1 MTITENEAVN
11 DVAKLER
18 LKVLNNGEKVSLTFS
33 DAEFE
38 RRLAGLRSIMAEKD
52 LDAVVLTSYHSIKY
66 YSDFL
71 FTYFGRSYAMVVTK
85 EDTVTVTANIDA
97 GMPWRRSYGDN
108 LVYTD
113 WRRDNFIHGIQE
125 VLRTRGINV
134 RRLGV
139 EDDSLPLD
147 NRNKIQAA
155 FESATLVDVAQAAM
169 RQRMIKSA
177 EEIEVIKHG
186 ARIGDLGGEAIRNA
200 ITAGITEYEVAL
212 IGTEAMVHEIART
225 FPNSEIRDTWVWFQ
239 SGINTDGAHN
249 WATTRK
255 IQEHDILSLN
265 CFPMTS
271 GYYTALERTLFYG
284 EPDARSLELWN
295 INVEVHR
302 RGLELIKPGAVCKD
316 IAAELNEI
324 YISHGLLA
332 NRTFGYGHSFGVLS
346 HYYGREA
353 GLELRE
359 DIETVLEPG
368 MVVSMEP
375 MIMVPEGQPGAGG
388 YREHDI
394 LVVGENGAEN
404 ITKFPFG
411 PEHNILGVSEI
422 AGKVGLHKSTVSR
435 ILATLELEDLVE
447 RDPTTRRFRLGLGI
461 IALAGPLLADLDVR
475 RVAYPVLQDLSRR
488 TGETAALMVWDGGEA
503 VCVEQVPSSHQVKH
517 TTPLGTRYN
526 TAASSSVQ
534 VFLAQLDPFAV
545 RSLLMK
551 GVVDHP
557 GLTEAA
563 LDGYLVRLRE
573 IAEQGYAVNYGETSF
588 EEVGVAAPVLDHRGE
603 PVAAVP

>member
-1 MTITENEAVN
+1 MTITENLTRHGNAVN

-18 LKVLNNGEKVSLTFS
+18 LKVLNNGEKVALTFS
-33 DAEFE
+33 DTEFE

-97 GMPWRRSYGDN
+97 GMPWRRSYGEN

-113 WRRDNFIHGIQE
+113 WRRDNYIFGIQE

-155 FESATLVDVAQAAM
+155 FSGATLVDVAQAAM

-271 GYYTALERTLFYG
+271 GYYTALERTLFFG

-295 INVEVHR
+295 INVEVHKPRPGTHQAR
-302 RGLELIKPGAVCKD
+302 RRLQGHRRRAQRDLRVPRPARQPHLRLRPLLRRPQPLLRPRSRAR
-316 IAAELNEI
+316 AARGHRHRARTG
-324 YISHGLLA
+324 HG
-332 NRTFGYGHSFGVLS
+332 
-346 HYYGREA
+346 
-353 GLELRE
+353 
-359 DIETVLEPG
+359 
-368 MVVSMEP
+368 
-375 MIMVPEGQPGAGG
+375 
-388 YREHDI
+388 
-394 LVVGENGAEN
+394 
-404 ITKFPFG
+404 
-411 PEHNILGVSEI
+411 
-422 AGKVGLHKSTVSR
+422 GLHGT
-435 ILATLELEDLVE
+435 D
-447 RDPTTRRFRLGLGI
+447 DH
-461 IALAGPLLADLDVR
+461 GP
-475 RVAYPVLQDLSRR
+475 
-488 TGETAALMVWDGGEA
+488 
-503 VCVEQVPSSHQVKH
+503 
-517 TTPLGTRYN
+517 
-526 TAASSSVQ
+526 
-534 VFLAQLDPFAV
+534 
-545 RSLLMK
+545 
-551 GVVDHP
+551 
-557 GLTEAA
+557 
-563 LDGYLVRLRE
+563 
-573 IAEQGYAVNYGETSF
+573 
-588 EEVGVAAPVLDHRGE
+588 
-603 PVAAVP
+603 